1 MKPIKYLIAS
11 VLFFLGVCVV
21 QAQGYEFKVVAS
33 HGQVHKENS
42 NSRLWAGS
50 QLSSRDK
57 VVVGSASYLGLVHK
71 SGKTIEIKSPG
82 TYSIA
87 ELSAKVSNGRSS
99 TTSKYVNY
107 VVGEMAKAEKQ
118 DINTNHRRYMAI
130 TGSVQRA
137 LLGKVA
143 ALLPEEVVL
152 YEPKLYLELFAT
164 NPDTKYKGYKV
175 EIKTLFD
182 AEAEGGNALKTF
194 VIEGDKGEI
203 DLSFLQD
210 AGLREKLGLYED
222 EPFMMVITPIE
233 DNNEEANVNMGG
245 ASMYSLRLLAPGD
258 GKYQEISQELG
269 DEPAETAIDYI
280 LKAAYFE
287 EKGLFADAL
296 RCYNKAIELA
306 PEVEAFQAAKM
317 DFVERHQKAIMRESA
332 QK

>member
-1 MKPIKYLIAS
+1 MKSFKYLILS
-11 VLFFLGVCVV
+11 VLLLGVYFVH
-21 QAQGYEFKVVAS
+21 AQGYEFKVVAS
-33 HGQVHKENS
+33 HGQVHKANS

-71 SGKTIEIKSPG
+71 SGKTIEIKAPG

-87 ELSAKVSNGRSS
+87 ELSAKVNGSKSS

-143 ALLPEEVVL
+143 AVLPEEVVL

-164 NPDTKYKGYKV
+164 NPEVNYKGYKV

-182 AEAEGGNALKTF
+182 AEAEGGNALKSF
-194 VIEGDKGEI
+194 VIEGNKGGI
-203 DLSFLQD
+203 DLSFLNEE
-210 AGLREKLGLYED
+210 GLREKLGLFED
-222 EPFMMVITPIE
+222 EPFMMTITPIE
-233 DNNEEANVNMGG
+233 ENAEESDVNMGE
-245 ASMYSLRLLAPGD
+245 ASMYSVRLLTPAD
-258 GKYQEISQELG
+258 ETYQEISQELG
-269 DEPAETAIDYI
+269 NEPAETAIDYI

-306 PEVEAFQAAKM
+306 PEVEAFQAAKV
-317 DFVERHQKAIMRESA
+317 DFVERHQKEIMRESA